1 MFQSMKA
8 YNLLLILPLFFLLFA
23 CEKTEKDPISTFVA
37 MKDGEK
43 WMATSNRA
51 VLEKAMNKFTI
62 SGTKEISEYHWK
74 ESLFFSFYLSDESES
89 NTNIIHSFFLFV
101 VGGDIISKH
110 YRIDS
115 TANNQIHIICLDT
128 IKKQISGTFYIRL
141 RLLDPEIEEYIQ
153 FDEGQFDINY
163 NELDKLDSQTKK

>member
-1 MFQSMKA
+1 MKT

-23 CEKTEKDPISTFVA
+23 CEKTENDPISTVEA

-43 WMATSNRA
+43 WMATSNWA
-51 VLEKAMNKFTI
+51 ALYKSINKFTI

-128 IKKQISGTFYIRL
+128 IKKQISGTFNIRL
-141 RLLDPEIEEYIQ
+141 HWQTPDPEIKEYIQ
-153 FDEGQFDINY
+153 FDEGQFNVNY
-163 NELDKLDSQTKK
+163 NELD